1 METRH
6 EDLKREM
13 PSKCKKEW
21 DDDPKIRQEFGT
33 LEAYTAFRIAEESG
47 STSISPDPKRPK
59 IPDIEPPKESPWIP
73 LKRDPNKPVQKA
85 LANVSVNAEDMKGK
99 LAEQCIAQWKADP
112 AIRHEFGS
120 VGAYF
125 AFCSNNATNPMERN

>member
-33 LEAYTAFRIAEESG
+33 LESYTAWRIAEKSG
-47 STSISPDPKRPK
+47 STSITPDPNRTKDKPF
-59 IPDIEPPKESPWIP
+59 P
-73 LKRDPNKPVQKA
+73 LKYDPTHPVKRA
-85 LANVSVNAEDMKGK
+85 SVTMPVNADDLKGE
-99 LAEQCIAQWKADP
+99 LAERCIAQWKADP
-112 AIRHEFGS
+112 AIRHEFGT

-125 AFCSNNATNPMERN
+125 AFCSNETNPTERS